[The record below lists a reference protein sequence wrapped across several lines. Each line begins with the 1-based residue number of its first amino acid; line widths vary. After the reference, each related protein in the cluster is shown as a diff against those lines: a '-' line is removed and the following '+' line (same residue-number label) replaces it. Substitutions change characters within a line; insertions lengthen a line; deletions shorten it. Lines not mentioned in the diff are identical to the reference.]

1 MVSSFLK
8 PYNHLLRVY
17 LWGIVFFTLF
27 RIIILLTLF
36 QEAGDAGP
44 MWWLIGGAM
53 WYGWRFDTVISGYLL
68 SIPLVVSA
76 WTAFTGKGRLWTLRF
91 SHYWLLITY
100 LLSFAICATDIPY
113 FAHYF
118 TRLDVA
124 VFQWVDSPKLMI
136 GMVLG
141 EIRYAIFILLF
152 LAISIAWFFIMKSIF
167 QGREPLKVV
176 SPHKRFPS
184 HMAKVITFIILS
196 AFCLLAIRGRIDKKS
211 PIRTGTAWFSEHPFY
226 NQAGLNPVFTLV
238 QSWID
243 QRKAEGN
250 RLALMPDKEAIYKVR
265 EILKIDDTHFVSPL
279 ARKIEGKPDSLRLN
293 VVVIIMEGMSMWNT
307 GMVPEGKHLTPVLD
321 SLAETS
327 LTFRNFYS
335 AGIHTFNGV
344 FSTLYGFPALKRQ
357 HPMNQYPI
365 PEYTGLPATLKEKGY
380 LTFAFIPHDDQ
391 FDNMGGFFRAN
402 GFEKVFSPKNY
413 HSRPV
418 SSLGVP
424 DHKLFEESLQ
434 ILDKELSQK
443 DGPFFAAILTAS
455 NHGPYILPK
464 DFNFKPVAANL
475 PDKMVEYADK
485 SIGYFLKMAS
495 YRPWFKNTLFVLTA
509 DHGVSVNPR
518 YELPLSFN
526 HIPLLF
532 IAPGGQLP
540 PAQMHVFGNQTDIY
554 STTMGILGYSYTN
567 NTVGND
573 LLQQPLGFTY
583 FSADDRLGIIT
594 DEFYLI
600 IKDDQPLALYNLKT
614 DPKQNILKDMP
625 AVCDSLKSQVWSFL
639 QASQYVIRNGL
650 SGKKGVLPKFG
661 SSKTNIQP

>member
-1 MVSSFLK
+1 MVSFFLK
-8 PYNHLLRVY
+8 PYNHLLKVY
-17 LWGIVFFTLF
+17 LWGIIIFTLF
-27 RIIILLTLF
+27 RVIILVTLF

-44 MWWLIGGAM
+44 LWWLMGGAF
-53 WYGWRFDTVISGYLL
+53 WYGWRFDTVISGYFL

-76 WTAFTGKGRLWTLRF
+76 WTAFTAKGRFCTLKF
-91 SHYWLLITY
+91 SHYWLFITY
-100 LLSFAICATDIPY
+100 LMAFMICTTDIPY
-113 FAHYF
+113 FSHYF

-136 GMVLG
+136 GMVVG

-152 LAISIAWFFIMKSIF
+152 LAIGITWFFILKSIF
-167 QGREPLKVV
+167 RDRGTLSSV
-176 SPHKRFPS
+176 SPYKRLS
-184 HMAKVITFIILS
+184 TLIAKIITFIILS
-196 AFCLLAIRGRIDKKS
+196 AFCFLAIRGRVDKKS
-211 PIRTGTAWFSEHPFY
+211 PIRPGTAWFSEHPFY

-250 RLALMPDKEAIYKVR
+250 RLALMYENEAILKVR
-265 EILKIDDTHFVSPL
+265 DLLKINDSIYASPL

-293 VVVIIMEGMSMWNT
+293 VVLIIMEGMSMWNT
-307 GMVPEGKHLTPVLD
+307 GMLPEGKHLTPVLD

-335 AGIHTFNGV
+335 SGIHTFNGV

-365 PEYTGLPATLKEKGY
+365 PEYTGLPVTLKEKGY
-380 LTFAFIPHDDQ
+380 HTLAFIPHDDQ

-413 HSRPV
+413 KTRPV

-424 DHKLFEESLQ
+424 DHKLFEETLQ
-434 ILDKELSQK
+434 ILDKEQSQK
-443 DGPFFAAILTAS
+443 TKPFLAVILTAS

-464 DFNFKPVAANL
+464 DFHFKPVSGNL

-485 SIGYFLKMAS
+485 SIAYFLKMAS
-495 YRPWFKNTLFVLTA
+495 HRSWFKNTLFVLTA

-526 HIPLLF
+526 HIPLIF
-532 IAPGGQLP
+532 ITPGGHLP
-540 PAQMHVFGNQTDIY
+540 SAQKQVFGNQADIF
-554 STTMGILGYSYTN
+554 STIMGILGYRYIN
-567 NTVGND
+567 NTLGND
-573 LLQQPLGFTY
+573 LLHQPLPFTY
-583 FSADDRLGIIT
+583 FSADDRLGILN

-600 IKDDQPLALYNLKT
+600 IKDDQPLALYNLRT
-614 DPKQNILKDMP
+614 EPKQNTLKEMP
-625 AVCDSLKSQVWSFL
+625 AECDSLKSHVWSFL
-639 QASQYVIRNGL
+639 QASQYLIRSGL
-650 SGKKGVLPKFG
+650 SGKKGVLPNFG
-661 SSKTNIQP
+661 SSNTNIQP